1 MGCRKHYC
9 IFHAFQES
17 PNGCC
22 DNSTGDTILHAA
34 ALLGEAKLVSAL
46 AHYRPI
52 INVDVK
58 NNKGNHQIIQIL
70 PVVYITFRVT
80 VFLYN
85 SVLCISPNIL

>member
-1 MGCRKHYC
+1 MGSKKRYS
-9 IFHAFQES
+9 IRDVSQES

-58 NNKGNHQIIQIL
+58 NNKGNHQD
-70 PVVYITFRVT
+70 ITYRICYF
-80 VFLYN
+80 
-85 SVLCISPNIL
+85 

>member
-1 MGCRKHYC
+1 MGSRRHYYIC
-9 IFHAFQES
+9 HAFQES

-58 NNKGNHQIIQIL
+58 NNKGNHQDIKKLLIL
-70 PVVYITFRVT
+70 YVT
-80 VFLYN
+80 KHDF
-85 SVLCISPNIL
+85 IAI